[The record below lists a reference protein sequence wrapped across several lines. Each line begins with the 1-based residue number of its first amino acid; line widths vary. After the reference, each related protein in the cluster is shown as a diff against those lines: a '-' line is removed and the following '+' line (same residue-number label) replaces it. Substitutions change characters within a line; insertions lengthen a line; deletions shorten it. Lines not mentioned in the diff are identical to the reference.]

1 MISNRAAAIE
11 SCLKIGFTHRVNP
24 PPRVAQVPSRPVILY
39 DGDCRFCSLWIRRW
53 KQSTSD
59 RVDYLPSQHEQ
70 VRHLYPEIPREALD
84 AAVQLI
90 DVDGSVFRGAEA
102 IFRALAI
109 NSCWSWLLRVYR
121 GSPLAAHVSESAYR
135 FVAGHRTLFSW
146 ITRLLWGQHVERPDH
161 FLARRAFLVLLG
173 GIYLIAFV
181 SLWLQVAGLIG
192 KNGIL
197 PAADLMSHAHNA
209 AAAEGIGLSRF
220 RLLPT
225 LCWFSASDSFLTFQC
240 AAGTGLAVLL
250 ICGIAPP
257 LCLAFLWLLY
267 LSLTSVGGDFLA
279 FQWDNL
285 LLETGFLA
293 IFFGPLQWLPRPS
306 REKPPSRTV
315 LWLLRLLLFKLMFL
329 SGVVKLAS
337 GDIAWR
343 NLTALSYHYQTQP
356 IPNWI
361 AWYAYQLP
369 SWFQK
374 ASCAAMF
381 GIELAAPF
389 FIFLPR
395 RGRIVGALGLSALQL
410 LILLTGNYTFFNWL
424 TLALCLLLLDDFVLR
439 TWLPKS
445 LTGFY
450 QHATLV
456 TAPGS
461 WRTLCLIPLVFIF
474 VSVSAIQL
482 LGPIGLVPTWT
493 SPVVDLYG
501 WISPFRTINSYGLF
515 AVMTTERPEII
526 VEGSNDRQDWKE
538 YKFKYKP
545 GALERPPPFVAPYQ
559 PRLDWQMWFAAL
571 GSYRQNPWFINFCVR
586 LLQASPDVLAL
597 LDKNPFPAGPPKYIR
612 ARLFDY
618 RFTTYAERAQTG
630 NWWKRTPKGG
640 YLPPIS
646 LEMLQL
652 PPHSAQNVTN

>member
-1 MISNRAAAIE
+1 M
-11 SCLKIGFTHRVNP
+11 
-24 PPRVAQVPSRPVILY
+24 LY
-39 DGDCRFCSLWIRRW
+39 DGDCRFCSLWIQRW
-53 KQSTSD
+53 KQSTGE
-59 RVDYLPSQHEQ
+59 RVDYLPSQDDQ
-70 VRHLYPEIPREALD
+70 VRHLYPEIAREALD
-84 AAVQLI
+84 AAVQFI
-90 DVDGSVFRGAEA
+90 DVDGSVSQGADA
-102 IFRALAI
+102 VLRALAT
-109 NSCWSWLLRVYR
+109 NPCWSWLLRVYR
-121 GSPLAAHVSESAYR
+121 GSPLVARASESAYR
-135 FVAGHRTLFSW
+135 FIAGHRTLFSW
-146 ITRLLWGQHVERPDH
+146 ITWLFWGQHVERPDY
-161 FLARRAFLVLLG
+161 FLVRRVFLVLLG
-173 GIYLIAFV
+173 GTYLIAFV
-181 SLWLQVAGLIG
+181 SLWMQVAGLIG

-197 PAADLMSHAHNA
+197 PAVDLMSHAHDA
-209 AAAEGIGLSRF
+209 VAAEGIGLSRF
-220 RLLPT
+220 HMLPT
-225 LCWFSASDSFLTFQC
+225 LCWFDASDSFLTFQC

-250 ICGIAPP
+250 IIGIAPP
-257 LCLAFLWLLY
+257 FCLTLLWLLY

-337 GDIAWR
+337 GDITWR

-356 IPNWI
+356 LSNWI
-361 AWYAYQLP
+361 AWYAHHLP
-369 SWFQK
+369 PWFQK
-374 ASCAAMF
+374 MSCAAMF
-381 GIELAAPF
+381 GIELSAPF
-389 FIFLPR
+389 LIFLPR
-395 RGRIVGALGLSALQL
+395 RARIAGAIGLSALQL

-439 TWLPKS
+439 KWLPKS
-445 LTGFY
+445 LTVFY
-450 QHATLV
+450 QHAPLV
-456 TAPGS
+456 TAPGL
-461 WRTLCLIPLVFIF
+461 WRTLCLVPLIFIF

-482 LGPIGLVPTWT
+482 LGPLGLVPSWT
-493 SPVVDLYG
+493 SPVVDLYR
-501 WISPFRTINSYGLF
+501 WISPLRTINSYGLF

-538 YKFKYKP
+538 YEFKYKP

-586 LLQASPDVLAL
+586 LLQASPDVLGL
-597 LDKNPFPAGPPKYIR
+597 LDTNPFPASPPKYIR

-618 RFTTYAERAQTG
+618 RFTTHAERARTG
-630 NWWKRTPKGG
+630 NWWKRTLKGE

-646 LEMLQL
+646 LEMLHH
-652 PPHSAQNVTN
+652 PPHPPRNVTN